1 MGLGLAGE
9 GAQLHGEA
17 QVGGRR
23 RARLGGRRGRRRRGR
38 GRLGRLDAG
47 SRRPR
52 RRLGLDR
59 SRLRRRGLGNGR
71 DRRRRGGD
79 RRPCGCSGGSFR
91 SGGGCG
97 GRSASTGVQ
106 RDHLGVD
113 VVADAHRLQPAG
125 FGQGTV
131 RVRAHAH
138 APGLAPIELRLFLE
152 AFQPGLA
159 QARQHR
165 VGIARAGIGTKT
177 DRPLA
182 CGHVRI
188 RRHGGGPGRRVSR
201 CLVRCGGG
209 LGWRHCAGGRRRQRG
224 LSGGRAQLKF
234 TGFELACRR
243 IGHAGGDIAHAAVG
257 RRPVDQHGQ
266 EDHRQCDQHGA
277 ADQALFEL
285 GIHFDPNRCGGSAV
299 AIIGR
304 PPATRRSMA

>member
-38 GRLGRLDAG
+38 RRLGRLDAG
-47 SRRPR
+47 RRRPR

-59 SRLRRRGLGNGR
+59 SRRLRRGLGHGR
-71 DRRRRGGD
+71 
-79 RRPCGCSGGSFR
+79 
-91 SGGGCG
+91 
-97 GRSASTGVQ
+97 GRSRNHRGRGRRACRCARRCRCGVGTGIQ

-125 FGQGTV
+125 FGQGTI

-138 APGLAPIELRLFLE
+138 APGLAPIEFGLLPE

-165 VGIARAGIGTKT
+165 VGIARAGIGAET

-182 CGHVRI
+182 CGHIRVR
-188 RRHGGGPGRRVSR
+188 RRVNRGGLARRLGRRGGGFRRCRCAGRR
-201 CLVRCGGG
+201 C
-209 LGWRHCAGGRRRQRG
+209 RQRG
-224 LSGGRAQLKF
+224 LAGGRAQRKL
-234 TGFELACRR
+234 TGFELAGRR
-243 IGHAGGDIAHAAVG
+243 IWHAGGDIAHAAVG

-304 PPATRRSMA
+304 PSAARRSMA